1 MPHCQNQGA
10 SGFADKNMKLGPFS
24 FLKWPVRLVGAA
36 TLLVLAHAGIEQ
48 LFGNFHEVIPG
59 ELYRSAQPSGADI
72 QSYAN
77 TYGIK
82 AILNLRDEARTDWYQ
97 EEVQA
102 AAKNGI
108 TLIDFPIS
116 SSKDLPVEEATRLA
130 QLMADAPKPL
140 LIHCEHG
147 SNRTGLA
154 AAIYVGAVSQGSET
168 FAEFQLSPYFGH
180 FAIPGFSRYAVYR
193 SWDEFEETIGF

>member
-1 MPHCQNQGA
+1 MT
-10 SGFADKNMKLGPFS
+10 LGHFS

-36 TLLVLAHAGIEQ
+36 GLLVLAHAGLEQ
-48 LFGNFHEVIPG
+48 LTGNFHEVIPG
-59 ELYRSAQPSGADI
+59 ELYRSAQPSGSDI
-72 QSYAN
+72 QGYAD

-82 AILNLRDEARTDWYQ
+82 AILNLRDEKRTGWYDQ
-97 EEVQA
+97 EVEA
-102 AAKNGI
+102 AARNGI

-154 AAIYVGAVSQGSET
+154 SAIYVGAVSNLGEV
-168 FAEFQLSPYFGH
+168 FAEFQLSPYFGFFCH
-180 FAIPGFSRYAVYR
+180 TRF
-193 SWDEFEETIGF
+193 